1 MTEIYSKFSNYQ
13 EINVQSRTKSAQ
25 EEVELW
31 GEDKEIFRK
40 YREEWNKAGNEDYLP
55 MHPLHVDIELSDACN
70 LRCKMCAHGLGTVKN
85 VGLMNQEL
93 VKKLINQCVEAHVYS
108 IKFNW
113 RGEPTLNSFLP
124 AAVKYAKEK
133 DILEVQIN
141 TNGQTTAN
149 NSDVLLNC
157 AINGIDRII
166 FSVDG
171 FSKSTYEQIRIGG
184 SYEKVF
190 QNIHKLI
197 EWKKKNSS
205 HKPFIRIQMV
215 RTKINETEV
224 DEFIKYWQP
233 LVEDVRI
240 SDVTDRGQGNEL
252 AVGDQVAIGRR
263 RCPQP
268 FQRLTIG
275 RDGRVSPCC
284 SDWYQEF
291 VVGDV
296 TTEKIMDI
304 WKNDKFN
311 AIREIQNAN
320 QHDKLKICKD
330 CYVKESYLWKRS
342 EMKPNSCENEAK
354 NNKNRG
360 GV

>member
-1 MTEIYSKFSNYQ
+1 MAEIYSKFSNYS
-13 EINVQSRTKSAQ
+13 EINVKNRTKSAN
-25 EEVELW
+25 EEIELW
-31 GEDKEIFRK
+31 GADKEVFRK

-93 VKKLINQCVEAHVYS
+93 VKKLIDQCVEARVYS

-113 RGEPTLNSFLP
+113 RGEPSLNSFLP
-124 AAVKYAKEK
+124 GAVKYAKEK
-133 DILEVQIN
+133 GILEVQIN
-141 TNGQTTAN
+141 TNGQTLPN
-149 NSDVLLNC
+149 NPDILLNC
-157 AINGIDRII
+157 AANGIDRII

-171 FSKSTYEQIRIGG
+171 FSKETYEQIRIGG

-190 QNIHKLI
+190 QNIHRLI

-215 RTKINETEV
+215 RTKINEKEV

-233 LVEDVRI
+233 LVDDVRI

-252 AVGDQVAIGRR
+252 AVGDQIAVGRR

-275 RDGRVSPCC
+275 RDGRASPCC

-291 VVGDV
+291 IVGD
-296 TTEKIMDI
+296 TAQEKIMDI
-304 WKNDKFN
+304 WNNKKFN
-311 AIREIQNAN
+311 AIREIQNTN
-320 QHDKLKICKD
+320 QQDKIKICKD
-330 CYVKESYLWKRS
+330 CYVKESYVWKTVDRGLTS
-342 EMKPNSCENEAK
+342 LKNEVNKCK
-354 NNKNRG
+354 NG
-360 GV
+360 D